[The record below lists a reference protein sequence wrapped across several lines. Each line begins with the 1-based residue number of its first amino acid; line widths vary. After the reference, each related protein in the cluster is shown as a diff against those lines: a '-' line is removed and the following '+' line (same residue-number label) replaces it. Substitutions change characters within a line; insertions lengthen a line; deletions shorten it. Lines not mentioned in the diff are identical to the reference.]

1 MPGNFMERVKEG
13 IVIGDGAM
21 GTILMEKGLEPGA
34 CPEEWNIT
42 HQDVIREIYS
52 SYFDV
57 GCDFVETNTFGGN
70 NIKLEVFKQEKKA
83 YEINFNAARLA
94 KEVAPEGRFVAGS
107 VGPTGQLM
115 MPYGE
120 KTYEEVYA
128 GFLQQI
134 TALVDGGADIIFIE
148 TMSDPEEAIAAIKAT
163 KAVKADIPVIA
174 SMIFESGKR
183 GFRTMMGTN
192 IETAVKELADA
203 GADIIGSNCGGG
215 IEGFV
220 QIIRE
225 MRRFTDKYLVACPNA
240 GIPRIVGGKTCYPE
254 TPESMASR
262 VGELIGAGANI
273 VGGCCGTTP
282 VHMALIRAKIL
293 SLR

>member
-1 MPGNFMERVKEG
+1 MPANFMELIRQR

-34 CPEEWNIT
+34 CPEEWNLT
-42 HQDVIREIYS
+42 HQDVIKDIYS
-52 SYFDV
+52 SYFEV

-70 NIKLEVFKQEKKA
+70 NIKLGIFKLEEKA
-83 YEINFNAARLA
+83 YEINFNGARLA
-94 KEVAPEGRFVAGS
+94 REVAPEGKFVAAS

-115 MPYGE
+115 KPYGE
-120 KTYEEVYA
+120 KTYEEVYE

-148 TMSDPEEAIAAIKAT
+148 TMSDPEEIIAAIKAAKT
-163 KAVKADIPVIA
+163 VKTDIPVIA
-174 SMIFESGKR
+174 SMIFEPGKR

-192 IETAVKELADA
+192 IETAVKKLTDA

-215 IEGFV
+215 IEGFI
-220 QIIRE
+220 QIIKE
-225 MRRFTDKYLVACPNA
+225 MRTFTDKYLVACPNA
-240 GIPRIVGGKTCYPE
+240 GIPRIIEGKTYYPE
-254 TPESMASR
+254 TPDFMASK
-262 VGELIGAGANI
+262 VGELIAAGVNI

-282 VHMALIRAKIL
+282 VHMAQIRAKVL
-293 SLR
+293 SLI